1 MKKIQFTLAA
11 FAVLVFC
18 AVAATTASAEEALG
32 WLESGATL
40 TVSKEV
46 DSVGTLLL
54 EDTDTLT
61 AILCSGENLGDV
73 GPGAEDEV
81 LSITNI
87 LCTFE
92 TAGECNS
99 TQPVEALP
107 VHLPWLTLL
116 ELVENTLVDMV
127 EANGAGNPG
136 WEVKCTSN
144 VGVEAKDECTA
155 ALAYTLI
162 APLVGGIVDSEFLE
176 SLGPFANCDVTAL
189 GSLILSAIETGLVQ
203 GLIELLLENGL
214 ELTANA
220 A

>member
-32 WLESGATL
+32 SLESGAAI
-40 TVSKEV
+40 TVAKEV

-54 EDTDTLT
+54 EDTDTGT
-61 AILCSGENLGDV
+61 AILCSGEGLGDA
-73 GPGAEDEV
+73 GPGVEGEV
-81 LSITNI
+81 LSVTNI

-99 TQPVEALP
+99 TQAITAAP

-116 ELVENTLVDMV
+116 ELVEGVLVTMG

-136 WEVKCTSN
+136 WEFKCTSN

-155 ALAYTLI
+155 ALAYTDVSNL
-162 APLVGGIVDSEFLE
+162 AGGIVDGEFLE
-176 SLGPFANCDVTAL
+176 TLGPFANCDVTAL
-189 GSLILSAIETGLVQ
+189 GSLILSGTETGLVQ
-203 GLIELLLENGL
+203 GLVEVLLENGL

>member
-1 MKKIQFTLAA
+1 MRKIQFTLAA

-40 TVSKEV
+40 TTSKEI
-46 DSVGTLLL
+46 DSVSTLLL

-61 AILCSGENLGDV
+61 AILCSSEGLGDV

-81 LSITNI
+81 LSITNT
-87 LCTFE
+87 LCSFE

-99 TQPVEALP
+99 GQAVTFTL

-116 ELVENTLVDMV
+116 ELVENTLIDML
-127 EANGAGNPG
+127 EANGAGSPG
-136 WEVKCTSN
+136 WDFKCTSN
-144 VGVEAKDECTA
+144 VGVEALDECTV
-155 ALAYTLI
+155 ALAYTLVSSL
-162 APLVGGIVDSEFLE
+162 AGGVVDTEFNE
-176 SLGPFANCDVTAL
+176 SLGPFANCDVIAL
-189 GSLILSAIETGLVQ
+189 GSLILSGTETGHIQ
-203 GLIELLLENGL
+203 GLVELLLENGL

>member
-11 FAVLVFC
+11 FAPLVFC

-40 TVSKEV
+40 TASKEI

-54 EDTDTLT
+54 EDTDTGT
-61 AILCSGENLGDV
+61 AILCSSEGLGDA
-73 GPGAEDEV
+73 GPGVEDEV
-81 LSITNI
+81 LSMTNI
-87 LCTFE
+87 LCSFE

-99 TQPVEALP
+99 TQAVTFTL

-116 ELVENTLVDMV
+116 ELVENTLVDML

-136 WEVKCTSN
+136 WEFKCTGN
-144 VGVEAKDECTA
+144 VGVEVKDECTV
-155 ALAYTLI
+155 ALTYTDVSNL
-162 APLVGGIVDSEFLE
+162 AGGIVDGEFLE
-176 SLGPFANCDVTAL
+176 TLGPFANCDVTAL
-189 GSLILSAIETGLVQ
+189 GSLILSGTGTGLVQ
-203 GLIELLLENGL
+203 GLVEVLLENGL